1 MEVMKWLKPSD
12 IQVFL
17 QVIEALLNERSG
29 DVLVSVGPLL
39 PSRLGGRPLVSISGG
54 SGRGGGWRGFSFA
67 PKAHL
72 RRKKGLGRCDLTP
85 RFVWLRGQDSNLR
98 HGG

>member
-39 PSRLGGRPLVSISGG
+39 PSRLGGRPLVRIPGC
-54 SGRGGGWRGFSFA
+54 SGRGA
-67 PKAHL
+67 A
-72 RRKKGLGRCDLTP
+72 GLLFCT
-85 RFVWLRGQDSNLR
+85 
-98 HGG
+98 